1 MLPTTQKEVSTL
13 MTSKKELIALQFP
26 FFEDQYEENFQKLI
40 SHIKKTPTG
49 SVVVAPEL
57 CLTNFSFDKM
67 QEAADFGQIA
77 LETLKELSYDKVIA
91 FTLTEK
97 IEDKFYNSAKIL
109 HNGKVVHSQPKA
121 KLFKFGDED
130 KYFQPGDEENIKI
143 VEVDGVR
150 YAILIC
156 FEIRFIKFWERLQGA
171 DIILIP
177 ALWGKLRKEQ
187 FEAITKSMA
196 IINQAF
202 VIASDSSNSDMASSS
217 GIITPFGE
225 EFRDDSSEYITLSA
239 DLKEIK
245 KMRRYMDIGIS

>member
-1 MLPTTQKEVSTL
+1 
-13 MTSKKELIALQFP
+13 MTSKNLVALQFP
-26 FFEDQYEENFQKLI
+26 FFEDKYEENLKKLTTL
-40 SHIKKTPTG
+40 IKESPKD

-67 QEAADFGQIA
+67 QEAADFGEVALKEILELSKERVIA
-77 LETLKELSYDKVIA
+77 L
-91 FTLTEK
+91 TLTEK
-97 IEDKFYNSAKIL
+97 IDGKFYNSAKIL
-109 HNGKVVHSQPKA
+109 HNGKVIHTQPKI

-130 KYFQPGDEENIKI
+130 KYFQAGDEKNIKI
-143 VEVDGVR
+143 VEIDGLR

-156 FEIRFIKFWERLQGA
+156 FEIRFIEFWQQLQGA
-171 DIILIP
+171 DIIMIP

-187 FEAITKSMA
+187 FEAITRSMA

-217 GIITPFGE
+217 GIITPFGKE
-225 EFRDDSSEYITLSA
+225 YRDDNSQFITLNA

-245 KMRRYMDIGIS
+245 KMRRYMDIGLS

>member
-1 MLPTTQKEVSTL
+1 MT
-13 MTSKKELIALQFP
+13 TSKKELIALQFP
-26 FFEDQYEENFQKLI
+26 FFEDKYEENLEKLI
-40 SHIKKTPTG
+40 AHIQKAPKG

-57 CLTNFSFDKM
+57 CLTNFSFEKM
-67 QEAADFGQIA
+67 QEATEFGESA
-77 LETLKELSYDKVIA
+77 LKKLLKLSQDKVIA

-97 IEDKFYNSAKIL
+97 IDGKFYNSAKIL
-109 HNGKVVHSQPKA
+109 HGGKVMHTQPKV

-130 KYFQPGDEENIKI
+130 KYFQEGNEENIKI
-143 VEVDGVR
+143 VKIDGLK

-156 FEIRFIKFWERLQGA
+156 FEIRFIKFWERLKGA

-202 VIASDSSNSDMASSS
+202 VIASDSSNEDMASSS

-225 EFRDDSSEYITLSA
+225 EFRDDSSEYITLTA
-239 DLKEIK
+239 DLKDIK
-245 KMRRYMDIGIS
+245 KMRRYMDIGIL

>member
-1 MLPTTQKEVSTL
+1 
-13 MTSKKELIALQFP
+13 MTFKKELIALQFP
-26 FFEDQYEENFQKLI
+26 FFEDAYEENLQKLI
-40 SHIKKTPTG
+40 GHIEKTPER
-49 SVVVAPEL
+49 SIVVAPEL

-67 QEAADFGQIA
+67 EQSAEFGKYA
-77 LETLKELSYDKVIA
+77 LEKLLKLSKDKIIA

-97 IEDKFYNSAKIL
+97 IDGKFYNNAKIL
-109 HNGKVVHSQPKA
+109 YNGKVMHTQAKA

-130 KYFQPGDEENIKI
+130 KYFEAGDEESIKI
-143 VEVDGVR
+143 VEIDGLK

-156 FEIRFIKFWERLQGA
+156 FEIRFIKFWQRIQGA

-196 IINQAF
+196 IINQAY

-225 EFRDDSSEYITLSA
+225 EFRDDKSEFISHEA
-239 DLKEIK
+239 NLKEIT
-245 KMRRYMDIGIS
+245 KMRRYMDIGLK

>member
-1 MLPTTQKEVSTL
+1 
-13 MTSKKELIALQFP
+13 MTSKNLVTLQFP
-26 FFEDQYEENFQKLI
+26 FFEDAYEENLKKLTTLI
-40 SHIKKTPTG
+40 EQAPKD

-67 QEAADFGQIA
+67 QKAADFGKIA
-77 LETLKELSYDKVIA
+77 LNEILKLSKEKVIA
-91 FTLTEK
+91 LSLTED
-97 IEDKFYNSAKIL
+97 IDGKFYNSAKIL
-109 HNGKVVHSQPKA
+109 HNGKVIHSQPKI

-130 KYFQPGDEENIKI
+130 RYFQAGSEENIKI
-143 VEVDGVR
+143 VEIDGLR

-156 FEIRFIKFWERLQGA
+156 FEIRFIQLWQQLQGA

-202 VIASDSSNSDMASSS
+202 VIASNSSNSDMASSS
-217 GIITPFGE
+217 GIITPFGKE
-225 EFRDDSSEYITLSA
+225 YRDDSSQYIALDA

-245 KMRRYMDIGIS
+245 KMRRYMDIGLS

>member
-1 MLPTTQKEVSTL
+1 
-13 MTSKKELIALQFP
+13 MTSNKELISLQFP
-26 FFEDQYEENFQKLI
+26 FFEDRYEENLSKLTTL
-40 SHIKKTPTG
+40 IKQAPKN

-67 QEAADFGQIA
+67 EEAASFGEVA
-77 LETLKELSYDKVIA
+77 LEEILKLSRDRVIA

-97 IEDKFYNSAKIL
+97 IDGKFYNSAKIL
-109 HNGKVVHSQPKA
+109 HAGKVMHSQPKA

-130 KYFQPGDEENIKI
+130 KYFQEGSEENIKI
-143 VEVDGVR
+143 VEIDGLK

-156 FEIRFIKFWERLQGA
+156 FEIRFIKFWQQLQGA

-187 FEAITKSMA
+187 FEAITKSLA

-202 VIASDSSNSDMASSS
+202 VIASDSANSDMASSS
-217 GIITPFGE
+217 GIVTPFGE
-225 EFRDDSSEYITLSA
+225 EFRDDNKEYISLTA
-239 DLKEIK
+239 DLQEIK
-245 KMRRYMDIGIS
+245 KMRRYMDIGIK

>member
-1 MLPTTQKEVSTL
+1 M
-13 MTSKKELIALQFP
+13 KKELVALQFP
-26 FFEDQYEENFQKLI
+26 FFEDRYEENLSKLTTL
-40 SHIKKTPTG
+40 IKQSPKN

-67 QEAADFGQIA
+67 QEASEFGKKA
-77 LETLKELSYDKVIA
+77 LEEILKLSDDRVIA
-91 FTLTEK
+91 FSLTEE
-97 IEDKFYNSAKIL
+97 IDGKFYNSAKIL
-109 HNGKVVHSQPKA
+109 HDGKVIHSQPKA

-130 KYFQPGDEENIKI
+130 KFFQAGNEENIKI
-143 VEVDGVR
+143 VEIDGLK

-156 FEIRFIKFWERLQGA
+156 FEIRFIKFWQQLQGA

-177 ALWGKLRKEQ
+177 ALWGRLRKEQ
-187 FEAITKSMA
+187 FEAITKSLA

-202 VIASDSSNSDMASSS
+202 VIASDSANSDMASSS

-225 EFRDDSSEYITLSA
+225 EFRDDSKEYISLSA

-245 KMRRYMDIGIS
+245 KMRRYMDIGIK

>member
-1 MLPTTQKEVSTL
+1 LTTFN
-13 MTSKKELIALQFP
+13 KELVALQFP
-26 FFEDQYEENFQKLI
+26 FFEDRYEENLSKLTTL
-40 SHIKKTPTG
+40 IKQSPKN

-57 CLTNFSFDKM
+57 CLTNLSFDKM
-67 QEAADFGQIA
+67 EEAAEFSKKA
-77 LETLKELSYDKVIA
+77 LEEILKLSDGRVIA

-97 IEDKFYNSAKIL
+97 IDGKFYNSAKIL
-109 HNGKVVHSQPKA
+109 HGGKVIHSQPKA

-130 KYFQPGDEENIKI
+130 KFFQAGNEENIKI
-143 VEVDGVR
+143 VEINGLK

-156 FEIRFIKFWERLQGA
+156 FEIRFIKFWERIQGA

-187 FEAITKSMA
+187 YETITKSMA

-202 VIASDSSNSDMASSS
+202 VIASDSANSDMASSS

-225 EFRDDSSEYITLSA
+225 EFRDDESEFISHLA
-239 DLKEIK
+239 DLKGIK
-245 KMRRYMDIGIS
+245 KMRRYMDIGL

>member
-1 MLPTTQKEVSTL
+1 M
-13 MTSKKELIALQFP
+13 KKELVALQFP
-26 FFEDQYEENFQKLI
+26 FFEDRYEENLSKLTTL
-40 SHIKKTPTG
+40 IKQSPKN

-67 QEAADFGQIA
+67 QEADEFGKKA
-77 LETLKELSYDKVIA
+77 LEEILKLSDDRVIA
-91 FTLTEK
+91 FSLTEE
-97 IEDKFYNSAKIL
+97 IDGKFYNSAKIL
-109 HNGKVVHSQPKA
+109 HDGKVIHSQPKA

-130 KYFQPGDEENIKI
+130 KFFQAGNEENIKI
-143 VEVDGVR
+143 VEIDGLK

-156 FEIRFIKFWERLQGA
+156 FEIRFIKFWKQLQGA

-177 ALWGKLRKEQ
+177 ALWGRLRKEQ
-187 FEAITKSMA
+187 FEAITKSLA

-202 VIASDSSNSDMASSS
+202 VIASDSANSDMASSS

-225 EFRDDSSEYITLSA
+225 EFRDDSKEYISLSA

-245 KMRRYMDIGIS
+245 KMRRYMDIGIK

>member
-1 MLPTTQKEVSTL
+1 MT
-13 MTSKKELIALQFP
+13 TSKKELIALQFP
-26 FFEDQYEENFQKLI
+26 FFEDSYEENLEKLI
-40 SHIKKTPTG
+40 GYIKKTPTG

-67 QEAADFGQIA
+67 QEAADFGKKA
-77 LETLKELSYDKVIA
+77 LVELQELSKDRVIA

-109 HNGKVVHSQPKA
+109 YDGKVMHTQPKA

-130 KYFQPGDEENIKI
+130 KYFQSGTEENIKI
-143 VEVDGVR
+143 VEIDGLK

-156 FEIRFIKFWERLQGA
+156 FEIRFIKFWEQLQGA
-171 DIILIP
+171 DIIMIP

-217 GIITPFGE
+217 GIITPFGKE
-225 EFRDDSSEYITLSA
+225 LRDDSSGYITFTA